1 MHDQTLPFRPPHC
14 PNPACPFHRHP
25 TNWPYKRAGFYT
37 RNSKPHRIQRF
48 TCLQCRRCFSSQTF
62 STTYWLK
69 RPGLLP
75 ILFHRSLAC
84 SALRQIAR
92 ELDVAPATVMHQIER
107 LGRHCLLFQHLHGP
121 RLQEPLVIDGFE
133 SFELSQYFPF
143 HLNLAVGAHSHFL
156 YAFTDAEL
164 RRKGRMT
171 QAQKLRRRQLELEL
185 GRADP
190 QAIEKEVAALLRIVL
205 PSGGSVEIR
214 SDEHKAYPRAFRRV
228 EGLQVKRH
236 QVTSSKRP
244 RNPWNPLFAVNLL
257 DLLIRHS
264 GANHKRETIAF
275 SKRRQAAAER
285 LAILQVWRNFM
296 KSFSEKRRDG
306 SPAERL
312 GLMKGKLR
320 VEGLLKARL
329 FPSLVGL
336 PERLMRYYRREIQTR
351 QIPNC
356 RRHRLGYA
364 F

>member
-1 MHDQTLPFRPPHC
+1 MRDRILPFRPPHC
-14 PNPACPFHRHP
+14 PNPACRFHRDP
-25 TNWPYKRAGFYT
+25 GCWPHKRAGFYT

-48 TCLQCRRCFSSQTF
+48 LCLHCRRHFSTQTF

-69 RPGLLP
+69 LP
-75 ILFHRSLAC
+75 DFLPMLFYRSLAC

-92 ELDVAPATVMHQIER
+92 ELDVAPSTVMRQS
-107 LGRHCLLFQHLHGP
+107 HCLLFQGLHTP
-121 RLQEPLVIDGFE
+121 APDEPLVIDGFE
-133 SFELSQYFPF
+133 SFEFSQYFPF

-171 QAQKLRRRQLELEL
+171 PAQKARRTHLELKL

-190 QAIEKEVAALLRIVL
+190 KAIEKEVAALLRIVA

-214 SDEHKAYPRAFRRV
+214 SDEHKAYPRAFLRV
-228 EGLQVKRH
+228 AGLQVRRH
-236 QVTSSKRP
+236 QVVSSKRP
-244 RNPWNPLFAVNLL
+244 RDHRNPLFAVNLL

-312 GLMKGKLR
+312 GLMEGKLR
-320 VEGLLKARL
+320 VEELLKGRL
-329 FPSLVGL
+329 FPGLVAL
-336 PERLMRYYRREIQTR
+336 PERLMRYYGREIETR
-351 QIPNC
+351 QIASC
-356 RRHRLGYA
+356 RRHCLAYA
-364 F
+364 

>member
-1 MHDQTLPFRPPHC
+1 MCDRTLPFQPPHC
-14 PNPACPFHRHP
+14 PNPACPFHRNSRDWH
-25 TNWPYKRAGFYT
+25 YKRAGFYS
-37 RNSKPHRIQRF
+37 RNCKPHRIQRF
-48 TCLQCRRCFSSQTF
+48 LCLHCRRHFSTQTF

-69 RPGLLP
+69 LPYLLP
-75 ILFHRSLAC
+75 MLFHRSIGC

-92 ELDVAPATVMHQIER
+92 ELDVAPSTIMGQIER
-107 LGRHCLLFQHLHGP
+107 LGRHCLLFQQLHTP
-121 RLQEPLVIDGFE
+121 PVNEPLVIDGFE
-133 SFELSQYFPF
+133 SFEFSQYFPF
-143 HLNLAVGAHSHFL
+143 HLNLAVGAHSHFF

-171 QAQKLRRRQLELEL
+171 PKQKVRRAELECEL

-190 QAIEKEVAALLRIVL
+190 KAIEKEVAALLRIVL
-205 PSGGSVEIR
+205 PSGGPVEIR
-214 SDEHKAYPRAFRRV
+214 SDEHRAYPRAFQRV
-228 EGLQVKRH
+228 VGLQVRRH
-236 QVTSSKRP
+236 RVVSSKRR
-244 RNPWNPLFAVNLL
+244 RNHWNPLFAVNLL

-275 SKRRQAAAER
+275 SKRRQAAVER

-296 KSFSEKRRDG
+296 KSFSEQRRDG

-312 GLMKGKLR
+312 GLREGKLR
-320 VEGLLKARL
+320 VEQLLKGRL

-336 PERLMRYYRREIQTR
+336 PERLMCYYRREIETR
-351 QIPNC
+351 QIRNC